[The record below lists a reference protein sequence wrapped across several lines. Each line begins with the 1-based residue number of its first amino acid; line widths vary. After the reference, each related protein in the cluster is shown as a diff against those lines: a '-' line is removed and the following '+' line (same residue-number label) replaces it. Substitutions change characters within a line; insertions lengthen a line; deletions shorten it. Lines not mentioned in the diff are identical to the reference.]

1 MKPVGKEAG
10 NLQQKRPNIMIITT
24 DEERYPPH
32 YENEAARKFREENS
46 KVLDEMRA
54 HGIEFKHHHAA
65 STACAPSRTSLYT
78 GQYPSLHGVSQTP
91 GIGKSSYD
99 QNMFWLEPGTV
110 PTLGNYFQA
119 AGYQTHYR
127 GKWHLNHPDLDIPG
141 SQTSVLSNA
150 PDGTPF
156 PDRIALY
163 EQANQLREFGFNNW
177 IGPEPHGNLQAN
189 SGTSRD
195 GGFADQV
202 CRSID
207 QLEQQAKAGD
217 ATPFLLVASFLNP
230 HDIVLFGAQWF
241 TTFQQLQAEGKLP
254 QIDAAPTAN
263 ESLLTKPRCQKDYL
277 YTYPRMIL
285 PQPPN
290 ETYRQFY
297 YFLMAEVHKHI
308 ARVYQHLK
316 KSSLFDNTIVIF
328 TSDHGEMLGA
338 HGGLHQKWY
347 NAYSET
353 LHVPLIISNPKL
365 FPQAK
370 TSELYTS
377 HIDLLPTILGLAGID
392 QEATRLELARSHS
405 EAQKPV
411 GRNLAGV
418 ITGKVKENDEPI
430 YFMTDDNPEVGA
442 QMFNPMTG
450 FPYNP
455 IIQPKHV
462 ETVITKL
469 PHLSGEVVWKYSRYY
484 DNPRFGVGQ
493 VGNPDNITTLRGI
506 PDEFECYDLST
517 DPLELENRM
526 SPICPKPLPENI
538 HKALE
543 HELDKQRR
551 EKRRYPHTLNNQD
564 TGDDGGNSGAT
575 GKPQVPMRN

>member
-1 MKPVGKEAG
+1 MTKFDKSFE
-10 NLQQKRPNIMIITT
+10 KRPNIMIITT
-24 DEERYPPH
+24 DEERYPPP
-32 YENEAARKFREENS
+32 YENEAARLFRQENS
-46 KVLDEMRA
+46 KVFDEMRA

-65 STACAPSRTSLYT
+65 STACAPSRVTIYT

-99 QNMFWLEPGTV
+99 QNMFWLEPGTT

-141 SQTSVLSNA
+141 TRTSVLSNTRE
-150 PDGTPF
+150 GIPF

-163 EQANQLREFGFNNW
+163 EHANQLQEYGFNNW
-177 IGPEPHGNLQAN
+177 IGPEPHGNLEAN

-207 QLEQQAKAGD
+207 QLEQQAKNGD
-217 ATPFLLVASFLNP
+217 DTPFLLVSSFLNP
-230 HDIVLFGAQWF
+230 HDIVLFGAPWF
-241 TTFQQLQAEGKLP
+241 SKFQQMQAEGKLP
-254 QIDAAPTAN
+254 QVDEPPTAN

-277 YTYPRMIL
+277 YTYPRMIA
-285 PQPPN
+285 PQPTN

-308 ARVYQHLK
+308 TRVYQHLK
-316 KSSLFDNTIVIF
+316 NSSLFDNTIVIF
-328 TSDHGEMLGA
+328 TSDHGELLGS
-338 HGGLHQKWY
+338 HGGLQQKWY
-347 NAYSET
+347 NAYNET

-365 FPQAK
+365 FPEAK

-392 QEATRLELARSHS
+392 QEATRLELAKSHS
-405 EAQKPV
+405 EAQKLV
-411 GRNLAGV
+411 GRDLSDV
-418 ITGKVKENDEPI
+418 VTGKTKGNDEPI
-430 YFMTDDNPEVGA
+430 YFMTDDNPEVGT
-442 QMFNPMTG
+442 QMVNPMTQLA
-450 FPYNP
+450 YDA

-462 ETVITKL
+462 ETVITKIPL
-469 PHLSGEVVWKYSRYY
+469 LTGEVTWKYSRYY
-484 DNPRFGVGQ
+484 DNPRFAVGQ
-493 VGNPDNITTLRGI
+493 VGNPDNITTPSGI
-506 PDEFECYDLST
+506 PDEYECYDLNA

-526 SPICPKPLPENI
+526 SPICPNPLPEDVQ
-538 HKALE
+538 KALDQ
-543 HELDKQRR
+543 ELGKQHS
-551 EKRRYPHTLNNQD
+551 EKLLYPQTLNTQN
-564 TGDDGGNSGAT
+564 TNDDDSNINN
-575 GKPQVPMRN
+575 KPQVPMRN